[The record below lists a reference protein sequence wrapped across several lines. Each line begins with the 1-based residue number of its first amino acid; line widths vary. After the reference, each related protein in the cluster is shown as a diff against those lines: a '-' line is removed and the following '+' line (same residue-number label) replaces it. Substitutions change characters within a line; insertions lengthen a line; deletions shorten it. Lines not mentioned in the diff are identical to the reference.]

1 MAEKE
6 NDEEGWKFTASE
18 DTSCKISLLVCTA
31 GFRGRGHFCYP
42 LLFFRASGIIYNTR
56 SPVWAPDNTGWGT
69 LPDCFKVQLTSNEE
83 MSNDAPIHE
92 YESEIDH

>member
-31 GFRGRGHFCYP
+31 GFTGRGHFYYP
-42 LLFFRASGIIYNTR
+42 TTPGAPYGLLT
-56 SPVWAPDNTGWGT
+56 T
-69 LPDCFKVQLTSNEE
+69 LVEGLCQT
-83 MSNDAPIHE
+83 A
-92 YESEIDH
+92 

>member
-42 LLFFRASGIIYNTR
+42 LLFSGLQ
-56 SPVWAPDNTGWGT
+56 G
-69 LPDCFKVQLTSNEE
+69 
-83 MSNDAPIHE
+83 
-92 YESEIDH
+92 